1 MRPFI
6 RWATKRARHGAA
18 RREGAKSAL
27 VARLEPL
34 RTIFMEVGR
43 RMHALGF
50 LDAADDIF
58 FLTWPEI
65 DAFMRSWWDGR
76 GARTLVKDR
85 KAQRDVWLLE
95 EPPDV
100 IFIDADGHIQSGDDV
115 SAVSVNA
122 AVQKGPDP
130 TKLSGE
136 RLAGTGVAAG
146 IATGRV
152 RILRHPNE
160 GHRLGP
166 GEILVAPS
174 TDPGWTPLFMPAA
187 AVVMEVGGFHSHGAI
202 VAREFG
208 IPAVAN
214 IPGLLTTLRDGEVV
228 TVDGDAGVIIRTAL

>member
-18 RREGAKSAL
+18 LREGAKSAL

-95 EPPDV
+95 VELPRFRGQSEVRRPYPTSSKSPEPLLSYS
-100 IFIDADGHIQSGDDV
+100 SGLNWPRD
-115 SAVSVNA
+115 
-122 AVQKGPDP
+122 
-130 TKLSGE
+130 E
-136 RLAGTGVAAG
+136 CRL
-146 IATGRV
+146 
-152 RILRHPNE
+152 LR
-160 GHRLGP
+160 L
-166 GEILVAPS
+166 
-174 TDPGWTPLFMPAA
+174 
-187 AVVMEVGGFHSHGAI
+187 
-202 VAREFG
+202 
-208 IPAVAN
+208 
-214 IPGLLTTLRDGEVV
+214 
-228 TVDGDAGVIIRTAL
+228 